1 MRSYPRIRTLVA
13 ALALVAANVTPAVS
27 QEPDE
32 DVTQLSVTLVQIDA
46 VVTDE
51 RGEIVRDL
59 AAGDFEIFEDG
70 RPQELT
76 GFSFVST
83 ERARPAAA
91 PAGTTPSSAPP
102 PSVTPARVRRTVAFV
117 VDDLFIAAENVPKIK
132 DSMRKFVDEQMQPGD
147 LVAIVQTG
155 GSGGALQQFTSDKR
169 ELHAAI
175 DRVRWNPKG
184 VKGAS
189 TFTTPDESM
198 LNNRPTFGGS
208 AQSQRFDRYRLE
220 EAKRSLAQ
228 VERHRSQA
236 FAVTMLGVLGD
247 AVGSLDMLPGRKSV
261 VLFSEGFRVLSNEFV
276 RNYDSGE
283 GTQQLSLDAYGK
295 AASGRGNDGLVGV
308 LKQIVDRANRAA
320 VSIYAVDPRGV
331 VDPSLATAQYGTIVM
346 DRERRDQI
354 LGEQRDDYFAA
365 STALHY
371 LADKTGGEV
380 SSSNDPGYGIRRAV
394 DGLAGYYSLA
404 YVPETTFDGKDAP
417 EFHEISVRVKR
428 PGLKVR
434 ARSGFYGVTDEE
446 LRKRRP
452 LADRV
457 AAALTSPFGSSELA
471 VRLSSQVVA
480 PESGDPSVRAVV
492 HVDASDFT
500 FTRAKDGA
508 NEATV
513 GLFALLFASD
523 GTVAGKAERTETLR
537 VDDAALE
544 RVRRD
549 GVTFVV
555 GVPVKRPG
563 AYRVRA
569 AVREAASER
578 IGAAG
583 QFVEVPDVSRGAFSI
598 SGVLLG
604 GEGAGSRRY
613 RPGAELPYGFIVY
626 NAATG
631 NVPPRLTM
639 QLAIWRDGKRLFEG
653 PAEPLALA
661 PQPSWRRV
669 DVAGSFKLTDRIR
682 PGQYQLQ
689 ITVAGPGAP
698 ATEWTDFEVVN

>member
-1 MRSYPRIRTLVA
+1 MGSFTRVWSLVA
-13 ALALVAANVTPAVS
+13 VVGLLMGSATPALS
-27 QEPDE
+27 QEPD
-32 DVTQLSVTLVQIDA
+32 DVTQLSVTLVQVDA

-51 RGEIVRDL
+51 HGQVVKDL
-59 AAGDFEIFEDG
+59 RAEELELFEDG
-70 RPQELT
+70 KPQQLT
-76 GFSFVST
+76 GFAFVST
-83 ERARPAAA
+83 ERTA
-91 PAGTTPSSAPP
+91 PVASAPTGATAPGGPP
-102 PSVTPARVRRTVAFV
+102 PSVTPAAIRRTVAFI
-117 VDDLFIAAENVPKIK
+117 VDDLFLSAENVPKIK
-132 DSMRKFVDEQMQPGD
+132 ESMHKYVDEQMQPRD

-155 GSGGALQQFTSDKR
+155 NSGGAMQQFTADKR
-169 ELHAAI
+169 QLHAAI
-175 DRVRWNPKG
+175 DRLRWNPKG
-184 VKGAS
+184 FTGAS
-189 TFTTPDESM
+189 PFSTPDESL
-198 LNNRPTFGGS
+198 LNNRPAFRGN
-208 AQSQRFDRYRLE
+208 AQSRQFDKYRYD
-220 EAKRSLAQ
+220 EAKRTISQ

-236 FAVTMLGVLGD
+236 LAVSMLAVLGD

-276 RNYDSGE
+276 RNYDGGE
-283 GTQQLSLDAYGK
+283 GEQNLSLDAYGQ
-295 AASGRGNDGLVGV
+295 AASGRGNEGLVGV

-331 VDPSLATAQYGTIVM
+331 VDPSLATSQYSTLVM
-346 DRERRDQI
+346 DRERRNQI
-354 LGEQRDDYFAA
+354 LGEQRDNYLAS

-380 SSSNDPGYGIRRAV
+380 TSSNDPGYGIRRAV
-394 DGLAGYYSLA
+394 DGLSGYYSLA
-404 YVPETTFDGKDAP
+404 YVPETTFSDKDQP
-417 EFHEISVRVKR
+417 VFHEISIRVRR

-457 AAALTSPFGSSELA
+457 ASALTSPFGSSELA
-471 VRLSSQVVA
+471 VRVSSQFVSPDTGV
-480 PESGDPSVRAVV
+480 PSVRAVV
-492 HVDASDFT
+492 HVDAADFA
-500 FTRAKDGA
+500 FTKGEKGA

-513 GLFALLFASD
+513 SVFALLFASN
-523 GTVAGKAERTETLR
+523 GAVAGKAEKTHTLR
-537 VDDAALE
+537 VDDAELE
-544 RVRRD
+544 RLRRE

-555 GVPVKRPG
+555 AVPVEGPG

-578 IGAAG
+578 IGSAS
-583 QFVEVPDVSRGAFSI
+583 QFVEVPDLERGTLAI

-613 RPGAELPYGFIVY
+613 RPGAELPYGVIVY
-626 NAATG
+626 NAAAG
-631 NVPPRLTM
+631 SGAPRLTM

-653 PAEPLALA
+653 TAEPLALE

-682 PGQYQLQ
+682 PGLYQLQ
-689 ITVAGPGAP
+689 VTVAGAGA
-698 ATEWTDFEVVN
+698 AVSEWTEFEIVK